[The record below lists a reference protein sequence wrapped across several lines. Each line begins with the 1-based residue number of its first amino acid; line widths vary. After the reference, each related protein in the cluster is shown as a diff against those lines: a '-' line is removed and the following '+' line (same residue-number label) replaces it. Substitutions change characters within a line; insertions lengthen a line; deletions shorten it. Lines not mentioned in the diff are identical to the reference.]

1 MLLPNP
7 NNAFLS
13 AVIDNLKKRTKAL
26 KQKWF
31 KPVCDRIIIREDSRE
46 LEALELKLNL
56 ATNQGTLSYCAQ
68 VYEDRWV
75 RISARKSI
83 GQKVKWDWST
93 EGRLLNEEYSQDLVA
108 SIEKASDVIGLA
120 RDADSLNQEQRNEL
134 TSIWNDLLADGRLR
148 SVT

>member
-13 AVIDNLKKRTKAL
+13 AVIDNLKKRTKSL

-46 LEALELKLNL
+46 IEALELKLNL
-56 ATNQGTLSYCAQ
+56 ATSIGTLSYSAQ
-68 VYEDRWV
+68 IYEDRWV
-75 RISARKSI
+75 RITARKSI
-83 GQKVKWDWST
+83 GQSLKWDWSI
-93 EGRLLNEEYSQDLVA
+93 EGRLLDEEYCQELVS
-108 SIEKASDVIGLA
+108 SIEKTSDLISVFSES
-120 RDADSLNQEQRNEL
+120 DHLNDEQRIEL
-134 TSIWNDLLADGRLR
+134 ENIWRGFLASGRLR